1 MLAQTM
7 VGKRRGNEGR
17 GKRKKGKKN
26 KKEEKEKKRRK
37 KEKKKK
43 KRGRKIS
50 LGVFGFSKPN
60 FILFSIFRNK
70 ISFFAH
76 FDRILFF

>member
-1 MLAQTM
+1 MR
-7 VGKRRGNEGR
+7 VEERE
-17 GKRKKGKKN
+17 KKGKRIRR
-26 KKEEKEKKRRK
+26 KKKKKKKK